1 MHYRLES
8 EPFGRIEMNGD
19 PDRSETDETREL
31 LVRAQ
36 AGDRRACDDLFARH
50 RAMLRRVVAGR
61 IGPLLRRR
69 IDPSDVVQDAQVD
82 ALERL
87 ADYIQRRPM
96 PFRLWLIRTAVE
108 RLLKVRRHALAT
120 RRNIGR
126 ERPLHSHAIID
137 RPARIT
143 LAGTTPSQHLA
154 AREQAIRLSEYLE
167 RLPECDRTILRM
179 RAIEGLTYDEAGAAL
194 AIEPAAARK
203 RYGRALLRL
212 RTLLLAEGLT
222 ESHL

>member
-1 MHYRLES
+1 MTEDVDRGES
-8 EPFGRIEMNGD
+8 DGQ
-19 PDRSETDETREL
+19 SETALTREL
-31 LVRAQ
+31 LLKAQ
-36 AGDRRACDDLFARH
+36 AGDRGAYEDLFARH
-50 RAMLRRVVAGR
+50 RATLRRVVAGR

-69 IDPSDVVQDAQVD
+69 IDPSDVVQEAQID

-108 RLLKVRRHALAT
+108 RLLKIERHALAS
-120 RRNIGR
+120 RRDILR
-126 ERPLHSHAIID
+126 DRPLYGDAAAGRS
-137 RPARIT
+137 ARIIA
-143 LAGTTPSQHLA
+143 AGSTPSRHLA
-154 AREQAIRLSEYLE
+154 AREQATRISALLDQ
-167 RLPECDRTILRM
+167 LPEADRSILRM
-179 RAIEGLTYDEAGAAL
+179 RAILGLGYDEAAARL

-212 RTLLLAEGLT
+212 RTLLVAEGLA